1 MSSSKL
7 IDSTDKTTLYP
18 AKIIRSTS
26 RIKKGMPITI
36 SQLLNG
42 RKGKGVTRLSGFHL
56 SRIELRKLVKHLKQ
70 ECCGGSTI
78 KKKHV
83 EIQGDKRDK
92 VLQLLPEMDLSTI
105 EVGS

>member
-7 IDSTDKTTLYP
+7 IYSTDKTTLYP
-18 AKIIRSTS
+18 AKIIRGTS
-26 RIKKGMPITI
+26 GIKKDMPITM
-36 SQLLNG
+36 SRLFNG

-70 ECCGGSTI
+70 ECCSGSTI
-78 KKKHV
+78 KKDLV
-83 EIQGDKRDK
+83 EIQEDKRDK
-92 VLQLLPEMDLSTI
+92 VIQLLTEMGFSTI

>member
-7 IDSTDKTTLYP
+7 IYSTDKTTLYP
-18 AKIIRSTS
+18 AKIIRGTFG
-26 RIKKGMPITI
+26 IKKDMPITM
-36 SQLLNG
+36 SRLFNG
-42 RKGKGVTRLSGFHL
+42 RKGKGVTRLSGCHL

-70 ECCGGSTI
+70 ECCSGSTI
-78 KKKHV
+78 KKDLV

-92 VLQLLPEMDLSTI
+92 VIQLLTEMGFSTI